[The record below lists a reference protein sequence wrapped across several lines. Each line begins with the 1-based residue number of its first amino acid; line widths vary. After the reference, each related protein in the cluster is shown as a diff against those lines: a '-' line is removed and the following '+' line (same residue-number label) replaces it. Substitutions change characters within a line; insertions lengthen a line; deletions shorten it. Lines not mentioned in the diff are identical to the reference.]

1 MAEQKEAQSKVSVY
15 SLVMTIVVAIV
26 TVALAWGRMEQATAS
41 IDKAI
46 EQKLDK
52 EVFQMYLQQTEQRLK
67 SIDSRL
73 ARLQDGVD
81 KLNERTAKP

>member
-52 EVFQMYLQQTEQRLK
+52 EVFQMYLQQTEPRLK
-67 SIDSRL
+67 SIDDRL
-73 ARLQDGVD
+73 ARLQDSLD

>member
-26 TVALAWGRMEQATAS
+26 TVALAWGRMEQATVS